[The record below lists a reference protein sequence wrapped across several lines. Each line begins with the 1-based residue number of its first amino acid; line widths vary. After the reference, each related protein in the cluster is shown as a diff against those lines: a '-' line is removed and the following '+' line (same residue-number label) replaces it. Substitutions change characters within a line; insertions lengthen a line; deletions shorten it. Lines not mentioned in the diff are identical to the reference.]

1 MRSCVGEHPRT
12 NRKCPTPWRRK
23 QKQPETACRTTAIE
37 VSTQSAG
44 LSSGM
49 AAKFFSPEAALPG
62 AVAAVIHNVTGAIY
76 ASIVR
81 RKPLN

>member
-1 MRSCVGEHPRT
+1 
-12 NRKCPTPWRRK
+12 
-23 QKQPETACRTTAIE
+23 
-37 VSTQSAG
+37 
-44 LSSGM
+44 M

-76 ASIVR
+76 ASMVR